1 MAMYNAPGVYIKDL
15 TSGAQ
20 SITQASSSVGLL
32 IGRTRNGKVNVAQKV
47 GSWTEFLNKYA
58 NGLDTPFMENDYL
71 AYAVHGFF
79 TNGGQQLYIGSVKKN
94 AVKATGTGTSTGI
107 KVTAANEGEWGNKI
121 EVTISKSADFEENDY
136 EAYDVKVAVGTYD
149 SAVVTDLLLKDL
161 PTVVKNSRV
170 RAWIGELELPTT
182 AVTSMPDSE
191 TIKLTGG
198 TEGDELK
205 NVDYEAALEMA
216 KVLDDLTM
224 IAIPGQTS
232 NVLNAA
238 LMAFCDNNGYFPFL
252 DMPRASTAEETRQY
266 RKSISAWTGALAY
279 PWGRMNDPL
288 TDSLKI
294 VPTCGHLMGL
304 YARTIENYGI
314 HKAPA
319 GTQAQLKGFVE
330 LECAVTPTEMG
341 DLNIAGVITI
351 MVRPNAGIVAWGARS
366 LNSVDSTMRYVTDGL
381 INLNIKKSLYDGT
394 QYAVFE
400 PNDDKLWSNVKAT
413 CTGFLETLRLN
424 GTLKGTAQE
433 AYYVTVDESNNTDDT
448 IAEGQL
454 NIEIGYAPVKPAEFI
469 IIKLAHSI
477 VSAQ

>member
-1 MAMYNAPGVYIKDL
+1 MAMYNAPGVYIKDVI
-15 TSGAQ
+15 SGAQ

-32 IGRTRNGKVNVAQKV
+32 IGRTRNGKVNMAQKV

-79 TNGGQQLYIGSVKKN
+79 TNGGSQLYIGSVKKN
-94 AVKATGTGTSTGI
+94 AVKATGTGGNTGI
-107 KVTAANEGEWGNKI
+107 TVTAANEGEWGNKI
-121 EVTISKSADFEENDY
+121 KVTISKSADFVEGEY
-136 EAYDVKVAVGTYD
+136 EAYDVKVEVGTYD
-149 SAVVTDLLLKDL
+149 SATVTDLLLKDL
-161 PTVVKNSRV
+161 PSVVKNSRV
-170 RAWIGELELPTT
+170 RMWIGELELSPT
-182 AVTSMPDSE
+182 VTTMPDSE
-191 TIKLTGG
+191 TITLSGG

-205 NVDYEAALEMA
+205 NADYEAALEMA
-216 KVLDDLTM
+216 KTLDDLTM

-238 LMAFCDNNGYFPFL
+238 LIAFCDSNGYFPFL
-252 DMPRASTAEETRQY
+252 DMPMASTAEETRQY
-266 RKSISAWTGALAY
+266 RKGISAWTGALAY

-288 TDSLKI
+288 TDSLKT

-330 LECAVTPTEMG
+330 LEYAVTPTEMG

-366 LNSVDSTMRYVTDGL
+366 LNAVDSTMRYVTDGL

-400 PNDDKLWSNVKAT
+400 PNSDKLWSNVKAT

-433 AYYVTVDESNNTDDT
+433 AYYVTVDDSNNTDDT

>member
-32 IGRTRNGKVNVAQKV
+32 IGKTRSGKINEAQKV
-47 GSWTEFLNKYA
+47 GSWTEFINKYA

-79 TNGGQQLYIGSVKKN
+79 TNGGSQLYIGSVKKN
-94 AVKATGTGTSTGI
+94 AVKAQAVSEKNGI
-107 KVTAANEGEWGNKI
+107 TIVAANEGEWGNKLK
-121 EVTISKSADFEENDY
+121 VTISKSSDWEDGEY
-136 EAYDVKVAVGTYD
+136 EAYDVRVDLGSTD
-149 SAVVTDLLLKDL
+149 TAVVTDLTLKDL
-161 PTVVKNSRV
+161 PTLVKNSKMRM
-170 RAWIGELELPTT
+170 WIGEFTVPDTITT
-182 AVTSMPDSE
+182 IEPEEVT
-191 TIKLTGG
+191 LAGG
-198 TEGDELK
+198 TEGDELS
-205 NVDYEAALEMA
+205 NYDYEQALEMA
-216 KVLDDLTM
+216 KTLDDLTM

-232 NVLNAA
+232 KVLNAS

-252 DMPRASTAEETRQY
+252 DMPMGSLPEEARQY

-288 TDSLKI
+288 TDTLKT

-304 YARTIENYGI
+304 YARTIENTGI

-319 GTQAQLKGFVE
+319 GTQATMRGFVE
-330 LECAVTPTEMG
+330 LEYAVTNTELG
-341 DLNIAGVITI
+341 DLNICGVIVI
-351 MVRPNAGIVAWGARS
+351 MVRPNAGIVSWGARS
-366 LNSVDSTMRYVTDGL
+366 LNSTDSTMRYVTDGL

-400 PNDDKLWSNVKAT
+400 PNDEKLWNNVIAT
-413 CTGFLETLRLN
+413 CSGFLETLRLN
-424 GTLKGTAQE
+424 GTLKGTASE
-433 AYYVTVDESNNTDDT
+433 AYYVTCDDSNNTDDT

-477 VSAQ
+477 VAQS